1 MINSFIFT
9 LASNL
14 SMFSVISS
22 VIFMFVTL
30 VIFYFSQ
37 NKSYQI
43 LVKENS
49 AFSLVKYLL
58 IFELIILFLCN
69 LIILY
74 CYMTALKTSQASFV
88 FEGCIVNLYCTY
100 IVPFNL
106 FSLSLSLDFVGLLFS
121 NLAFFVGLISFL
133 SLDTRFYYNN
143 IKFIFVCNVL
153 VIAIVFFT
161 ITNDFFFFFLM
172 YELLLLPSFLFV
184 YFISPGKQA
193 IQASIYFVIWTQ
205 IGSFLVLLAIAY
217 LLNLLG
223 GSSFNLLRNFT
234 FTSTELSVLMFL
246 LFFGFGFK
254 VPIWPFHYW
263 ITKTHVEAPTG
274 FSIFLSGFLVK
285 SAIYGFYKYTTS
297 IGGSIDTTFFSIF
310 AIMGIVDASIKM
322 WGQTDLKKL
331 VAYATIQEMGIIY
344 LVFCWG
350 DIIMIYGGVLFC
362 ITHAFLSSMFFFF
375 VDCVNRRYNT
385 RNIVEINGILHIT
398 PNLGVAILLGC
409 ILFSGL
415 PGTMKFISELYIFS
429 GLLELA
435 PLSTLIIIFSANFLG
450 IVGFSKV
457 WFNAVFGLTPLK
469 GSHLPKDLSFKEIYI
484 LGLCAFGLVLYG
496 FWVPALF

>member
-1 MINSFIFT
+1 
-9 LASNL
+9 
-14 SMFSVISS
+14 
-22 VIFMFVTL
+22 
-30 VIFYFSQ
+30 
-37 NKSYQI
+37 
-43 LVKENS
+43 
-49 AFSLVKYLL
+49 
-58 IFELIILFLCN
+58 
-69 LIILY
+69 
-74 CYMTALKTSQASFV
+74 
-88 FEGCIVNLYCTY
+88 
-100 IVPFNL
+100 
-106 FSLSLSLDFVGLLFS
+106 
-121 NLAFFVGLISFL
+121 
-133 SLDTRFYYNN
+133 
-143 IKFIFVCNVL
+143 
-153 VIAIVFFT
+153 
-161 ITNDFFFFFLM
+161 M

-184 YFISPGKQA
+184 YFISPGKQS

-223 GSSFNLLRNFT
+223 GSSFNVLRNFT
-234 FTSTELSVLMFL
+234 FTSMELSGLMFL

-310 AIMGIVDASIKM
+310 VIMGIVDASIKM

-350 DIIMIYGGVLFC
+350 DIIMIYGGILFC

-457 WFNAVFGLTPLK
+457 WFNAVFGLTPTK
-469 GSHLPKDLSFKEIYI
+469 GVHLPKDLSFKEVYI
-484 LGLCAFGLVLYG
+484 LGLCVFGLFLYG